1 MDASGDPR
9 EENVDRGSDAS
20 EASPSTG
27 ERRRIPRGSGGV
39 ALARPAKGLVRF
51 LYTSNPFYILSA
63 DLVFVGLRMSFG
75 PGGPAAHSWALT
87 MSLAGYTLLLATTAC
102 VLIRVGRLWD
112 DLRSLLVLVVM
123 MFLAIAMSGDDTMAA
138 NSSKGALGYLGGFLF
153 AAMVTEGVLHTIR
166 LRLPGWYRL
175 AYYAMLALI
184 FLYPVAISPLL
195 GNPEN
200 PALQWALFGFSPMAA
215 LAITMLVPAARRGR
229 AYLEKNGSPW
239 RWPMY
244 PWALFFVLVGGL
256 CVRCMA
262 LCVSFHY
269 VEGSRTIFGP
279 YFLVPIGL
287 AVCLVWLEIGIVS
300 GRRGIMT
307 AASALPMGL
316 VFLAMIG
323 QGDNPVYRDFLG
335 MFIRTLGG
343 SPAYLTLLA
352 ATVFLAYAAS
362 RRVPRAW
369 EFMAVALAGLAVVGP
384 RTIDLDGLVS
394 PRALPMAGAGLVLA
408 AIAWRHRDSRR
419 AALAAVFLVAAI
431 TRGIGDLRTDAELW
445 PIALHLGV
453 ASLLVL
459 GALFDDGV
467 GRLVRRSGALALLV
481 LGLDASTGH
490 PSIWPSMP
498 IGLIA
503 WYPLLIAASAWSF
516 SFLVHDRIYL
526 GSGAITLAGWLVHS
540 GGGTYAQLRKVV
552 VGLDQIVWGMFFFLI
567 AMTISLRK
575 AGIWP
580 RTMPK
585 RLAWLV
591 GHWWRAGWESAPPSP
606 TVRQEAAEA

>member
-9 EENVDRGSDAS
+9 ERFGERGSVA
-20 EASPSTG
+20 AAAR
-27 ERRRIPRGSGGV
+27 ERRGGSRESSGV
-39 ALARPAKGLVRF
+39 TLARPAKSLVRF

-75 PGGPAAHSWALT
+75 AGGPAAQSWALT

-123 MFLAIAMSGDDTMAA
+123 MFLAIAMSCDDIMAA
-138 NSSKGALGYLGGFLF
+138 NPSQGALGYIGGFVF
-153 AAMVTEGVLHTIR
+153 AVVVTEGVLHAIR

-175 AYYAMLALI
+175 AYYAILALV
-184 FLYPVAISPLL
+184 FLYPVALSPLL
-195 GNPEN
+195 GDPEN
-200 PALQWALFGFSPMAA
+200 PSLQWALFGFSPLAG
-215 LAITMLVPAARRGR
+215 LAITTLVPAARCGR

-256 CVRCMA
+256 CVRCMS

-287 AVCLVWLEIGIVS
+287 AVSLVWLEIGIVS
-300 GRRGIMT
+300 GRRRIMT
-307 AASALPMGL
+307 AASALPLGL
-316 VFLAMIG
+316 VYLTMMG
-323 QGDNPVYRDFLG
+323 QGKDAVYGDFLG

-343 SPAYLTLLA
+343 SPAYLTLLT
-352 ATVFLAYAAS
+352 ATLFLAYAAS

-369 EFMAVALAGLAVVGP
+369 DLMAIALAGLAVVGP
-384 RTIDLDGLVS
+384 KTIDLDGLVS
-394 PRALPMAGAGLVLA
+394 PRALPMAAAGLVLA
-408 AIAWRHRDSRR
+408 TAARRHRDSRR
-419 AALAAVFLVAAI
+419 AAFAAGFLAAAI
-431 TRGIGDLRTDAELW
+431 TRGIGDVWPIAELW
-445 PIALHLGV
+445 PIGLHLCV

-467 GRLVRRSGALALLV
+467 GRLARRSGALALLV
-481 LGLDASTGH
+481 LGLDAATGH
-490 PSIWPSMP
+490 PFIWRSMP
-498 IGLIA
+498 PGLIA
-503 WYPLLIAASAWSF
+503 WYPLLITASAWSF
-516 SFLVHDRIYL
+516 SFLVHDRLYL
-526 GSGAITLAGWLVHS
+526 GSGAVSLAGWLVHS
-540 GGGTYAQLRKVV
+540 GGGTYGQLRKVV
-552 VGLDQIVWGMFFFLI
+552 VGLDQIAWGMIFFLI
-567 AMTISLRK
+567 AMAISLRK

-580 RTMPK
+580 RSMPK
-585 RLAWLV
+585 RLASLV
-591 GHWWRAGWESAPPSP
+591 DDWSHPSWGSASAQP
-606 TVRQEAAEA
+606 TVRQETAEA